1 MGDSLHVKLSSDVI
15 NRNRGLLMD
24 IVEQCSAL
32 NWLCAWCGQ
41 SATTDQLTI
50 INHTRPQIYVHTH
63 WQLGSESP
71 CPLAEI
77 ISRISLRSNRGCN
90 LLIRRAC
97 ISQKLPV
104 PFAQQLYFL
113 CNLVVSVCSRRHCFL
128 TLFEPTDHCNG
139 SHQWAQWRRKCSR
152 IHRRRRRAEG
162 LCCKWRTCHNTGRA
176 VLASKWIL
184 RREWLFSIQ
193 HFLSYVVS

>member
-1 MGDSLHVKLSSDVI
+1 MAHCDALHGAVCA
-15 NRNRGLLMD
+15 RG
-24 IVEQCSAL
+24 
-32 NWLCAWCGQ
+32 GQ
-41 SATTDQLTI
+41 SATTDELTI
-50 INHTRPQIYVHTH
+50 MNHTRAPTNILYVHTH

-139 SHQWAQWRRKCSR
+139 SHQWGQWRRKCSR

-162 LCCKWRTCHNTGRA
+162 LCCK
-176 VLASKWIL
+176 
-184 RREWLFSIQ
+184 
-193 HFLSYVVS
+193 